1 MTSKYVQIKLIGEN
15 GSYIQP
21 IDDLLQAL
29 DGEVDDIR
37 AGIVGTKISI
47 ELEVVDLVEPRLLGS
62 SLLGCLAASTEAGL
76 RGHDVFLVGY
86 QGDGVCGFPVMASIT
101 DSAIDRSGMVWSSKK
116 MTGRPPSTSTRQGS
130 ARPSPARPTAKRN
143 TSCRVDAAS
152 IR

>member
-47 ELEVVDLVEPRLLGS
+47 ELEVVEMSDEEYEKLP
-62 SLLGCLAASTEAGL
+62 
-76 RGHDVFLVGY
+76 DF
-86 QGDGVCGFPVMASIT
+86 
-101 DSAIDRSGMVWSSKK
+101 
-116 MTGRPPSTSTRQGS
+116 TGW
-130 ARPSPARPTAKRN
+130 
-143 TSCRVDAAS
+143 
-152 IR
+152 